1 MQPAPYRM
9 LPQNI
14 QGLNQQK
21 KLLVQ
26 LKKQLIMFY
35 NLLESFNVLPQA
47 DDFALRT
54 LKETIAC
61 LEEQIEL
68 LEQQMLSITQES
80 YNELY
85 KRISSI
91 KGIGDRTALELIV
104 STGGGQHFQRA
115 KQFSKFIGLAPSYE
129 HSGSSIRKKGHINRH
144 GNSQL
149 RSLLYMASWSAIR
162 FNKAC
167 KTFYERLK
175 ARRKPGKVALIA
187 VANKLI
193 RQVFAILKDHT
204 CYIDGYLSKLKVT
217 S

>member
-1 MQPAPYRM
+1 MS
-9 LPQNI
+9 
-14 QGLNQQK
+14 
-21 KLLVQ
+21 
-26 LKKQLIMFY
+26 Y
-35 NLLESFNVLPQA
+35 NLLESFSVLPKV
-47 DDFALRT
+47 DALAIKA
-54 LKETIAC
+54 LKKTIAF
-61 LEEQIEL
+61 LEEQIAF
-68 LEQQMLSITQES
+68 LEQQMLSITQAT

-91 KGIGDRTALELIV
+91 KGIGYRIALELIV
-104 STGGGQHFQRA
+104 ATGGGQHFQRA

-167 KTFYERLK
+167 KAFYERLK
-175 ARRKPGKVALIA
+175 ARGKLGKVALIA

-193 RQVFAILKDHT
+193 RQIFAILGDHT
-204 CYIDGYLSKLKVT
+204 FYVDGYLSKLKVNP